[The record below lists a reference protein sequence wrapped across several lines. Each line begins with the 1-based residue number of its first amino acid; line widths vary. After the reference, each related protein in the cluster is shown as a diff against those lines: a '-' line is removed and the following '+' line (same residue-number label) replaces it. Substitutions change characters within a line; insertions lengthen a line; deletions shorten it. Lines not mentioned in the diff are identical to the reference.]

1 MITEQERKRRR
12 LMARLI
18 QLVLIVVA
26 VGIGVAFVAARR
38 GDRSDVDFD
47 RGTTVVLPPNIP
59 APTQL
64 GPGDMQLLNASRS
77 VDLILRDRTI
87 LVGLSP
93 QTVERIKTQMRERGS
108 GDSSGLGGMIATTV
122 RNQVADKIG
131 THISYDI
138 DDIADIRLEDERL
151 VIDWNSGKQ
160 QQLFESVKIDND
172 RGNTNRFV
180 REEALRFI
188 ELVKARQ
195 RQPTP

>member
-12 LMARLI
+12 LKVKFI
-18 QLVLIVVA
+18 QLGLIVLT
-26 VGIGVAFVAARR
+26 VGLGVAFVTARR
-38 GDRSDVDFD
+38 GSRSDIDIE
-47 RGTTVVLPPNIP
+47 RGTTIVLPPDIP
-59 APTQL
+59 APTAL
-64 GPGDMQLLNASRS
+64 GPGDMQLLNADRT

-87 LVGLSP
+87 LAGLSP
-93 QTVERIKTQMRERGS
+93 QTVERIRSKMRERGG

-138 DDIADIRLEDERL
+138 DDIRDIRLEGERL
-151 VIDWNSGKQ
+151 VIEWKSGKE
-160 QQLFESVKIDND
+160 QQLFESVKIDSKGDANH
-172 RGNTNRFV
+172 FV
-180 REEALRFI
+180 PEEALRFI